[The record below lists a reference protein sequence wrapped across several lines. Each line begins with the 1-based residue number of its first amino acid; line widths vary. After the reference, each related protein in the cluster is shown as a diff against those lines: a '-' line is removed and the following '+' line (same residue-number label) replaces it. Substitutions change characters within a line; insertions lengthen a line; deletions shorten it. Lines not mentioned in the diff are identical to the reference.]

1 MLFLASASKRSIAY
15 NSSLHKKVDGHKATG
30 RQSRWKHVHKHCLG
44 SVHAQMFAKPPVKR
58 QCLCV
63 RKHATT
69 GSSVLAYLNPYTQS
83 LMPFLVSV
91 SPGGRE
97 HGRTSCRRTT
107 WGAYSDTQFSCHSI
121 IGAQRA
127 WLAKTASEP
136 PRPQITSAPARE
148 IYMRRHTPAIHFHR
162 RVCLLLLLLLAQM
175 SMCVSRNFCKTVDAQ
190 LFVPARWI
198 RFGWVTFGWSRNS
211 QASIRMTR

>member
-1 MLFLASASKRSIAY
+1 M
-15 NSSLHKKVDGHKATG
+15 
-30 RQSRWKHVHKHCLG
+30 HKHCLW

-91 SPGGRE
+91 SRE

-148 IYMRRHTPAIHFHR
+148 IYMRRPHSGHSLPPPR
-162 RVCLLLLLLLAQM
+162 
-175 SMCVSRNFCKTVDAQ
+175 
-190 LFVPARWI
+190 VPAAAATAGSDVNVCQPKLLQDCGCSAICACSMDKVWMGD
-198 RFGWVTFGWSRNS
+198 FWMVEKQSG
-211 QASIRMTR
+211 